1 MSSFNKVILI
11 GNMVEDA
18 EIKQTPS
25 GVAVCNFR
33 LAVSRRYAKE
43 GQQDVDFISIVAWR
57 QAAEYVGRYGAKGR
71 NILVCG
77 SLQQRN
83 WTDDNGNKRSV
94 LEVQADEVSF
104 TDRKPDF
111 TQTTDSPVVPT
122 SSPAP
127 YSSDIGV
134 EDFVST
140 DEDLPF

>member
-1 MSSFNKVILI
+1 MSSLNKVILI
-11 GNMVEDA
+11 GNIVEKP
-18 EIKQTPS
+18 EMKQTPS

-33 LAVSRRYAKE
+33 IAVNRRYAKE

-57 QAAEYVGRYGAKGR
+57 QAAEYVGRYGDKGR

-111 TQTTDSPVVPT
+111 TQNTDSPVV
-122 SSPAP
+122 SSAPAP
-127 YSSDIGV
+127 YTSEVGV

>member
-1 MSSFNKVILI
+1 MSSLNKVILI
-11 GNMVEDA
+11 GNIVEDV

-33 LAVSRRYAKE
+33 IAVNRKFAKE
-43 GQQDVDFISIVAWR
+43 GQQNVDFISIVAWR
-57 QAAEYVGRYGAKGR
+57 QAAEYVGRWGSKGR

-111 TQTTDSPVVPT
+111 TQTTDAPVVPT

-127 YSSDIGV
+127 YTSDV
-134 EDFVST
+134 SYEDFEGDDSM
-140 DEDLPF
+140 PF

>member
-1 MSSFNKVILI
+1 MASFNKVILA
-11 GNMVEDA
+11 GNIVEDA
-18 EIKQTPS
+18 ELKQTPS
-25 GVAVCNFR
+25 GVAVTNFR
-33 LAVSRRYAKE
+33 IAVSRKFAKE
-43 GQQDVDFISIVAWR
+43 GQQNVDFISIVCWR

-111 TQTTDSPVVPT
+111 TQTTDEPVVPT
-122 SSPAP
+122 SPPAP
-127 YSSDIGV
+127 YSSDIDYS
-134 EDFVST
+134 EFESD
-140 DEDLPF
+140 DCPF

>member
-1 MSSFNKVILI
+1 MASFNRVILI

-25 GVAVCNFR
+25 GVPVCNFR
-33 LAVSRRYAKE
+33 IAVSRRYAKE
-43 GQQDVDFISIVAWR
+43 GQQDVDFISIVCWR

-77 SLQQRN
+77 QLQQRN

-111 TQTTDSPVVPT
+111 TQTTDAPVVPT

-127 YSSDIGV
+127 YSSDV
-134 EDFVST
+134 SFENFEEDDS
-140 DEDLPF
+140 LPF

>member
-1 MSSFNKVILI
+1 MSSLNKVILI
-11 GNMVEDA
+11 GNIVEDA

-33 LAVSRRYAKE
+33 IAVNRKFAKE
-43 GQQDVDFISIVAWR
+43 GQQNVDFISIVCWR
-57 QAAEYVGRYGAKGR
+57 QAAEYVGRWGSKGR

-111 TQTTDSPVVPT
+111 TQTTDAPVVPT

-127 YSSDIGV
+127 YTSDIDYS
-134 EDFVST
+134 EFESD
-140 DEDLPF
+140 DCPF

>member
-1 MSSFNKVILI
+1 MSALNKVILI
-11 GNMVEDA
+11 GNMVEDP

-33 LAVSRRYAKE
+33 IAVKRKFAKD
-43 GQQDVDFISIVAWR
+43 GQQDVDFIGIVCWR
-57 QAAEYVGRYGAKGR
+57 QAAEYISRYGAKGR

-83 WTDDNGNKRSV
+83 WTDSDGNKRST
-94 LEVQADEVSF
+94 LEVQGDEVSF

-111 TQTTDSPVVPT
+111 TQTETQPIQT

-127 YSSDIGV
+127 YTSDIDYS
-134 EDFVST
+134 EFESD
-140 DEDLPF
+140 DCPF

>member
-1 MSSFNKVILI
+1 MSSLNKVILM
-11 GNMVEDA
+11 GNMVEKP
-18 EIKQTPS
+18 ELKQTPS

-33 LAVSRRYAKE
+33 IAVNRRYAKE
-43 GQQDVDFISIVAWR
+43 GQQDVGFISIVAWR
-57 QAAEYVGRYGAKGR
+57 QAAEYVGRYGDKGR

-111 TQTTDSPVVPT
+111 TQTTDAPVVP
-122 SSPAP
+122 SAPAP
-127 YSSDIGV
+127 YTSDIDYS
-134 EDFVST
+134 EFESD
-140 DEDLPF
+140 DCPF